1 MLKVKIMTELRNNG
15 KIRKNKSVKEIAKII
30 YKNDPDLPLKFII
43 GTLKAIAE
51 IEKGLGEEYQFGI
64 IK

>member
-1 MLKVKIMTELRNNG
+1 MSKKRIYRKTNKDKRIIETARI
-15 KIRKNKSVKEIAKII
+15 IRKEN
-30 YKNDPDLPLKFII
+30 PDQPLKFII